1 MAESVPFVAVV
12 DDEPSFCRA
21 VGRLLRG
28 AGYRVE
34 ELASAEEFLA
44 YRRPDTPGC
53 LVLDLQM
60 PGLDGLELQ
69 CRLRE
74 ADTAL
79 PIVFLT
85 GHGDIPTTVRAMKAG
100 AVDFLT
106 KPFQDEDLLYAVRQA
121 VARDVAWR
129 RERAEIQLLRLRL
142 DRLTPR
148 EQEVMALVVT
158 GLLNKQVGHR
168 LGVTERTVKLHRAQ
182 VMTKMQA
189 GSLAELVLMAEKLDL
204 EPSPAGPRAGGGG
217 RRAEERLG
225 QK

>member
-1 MAESVPFVAVV
+1 MVESTPFVAVV
-12 DDEPSFCRA
+12 DDEPSFRKA

-53 LVLDLQM
+53 LVLDLWM
-60 PGLDGLELQ
+60 PGVDGLELQ
-69 CRLRE
+69 RRLNE
-74 ADTAL
+74 PGPGL

-100 AVDFLT
+100 AVDFLA
-106 KPFQDEDLLYAVRQA
+106 KPFQDEDLLHAVRQG

-129 RERAEIQLLRLRL
+129 QERAESEMLRLHL
-142 DRLTPR
+142 GRLTPR
-148 EQEVMALVVT
+148 EREVMALVVT
-158 GLLNKQVGHR
+158 GLLNKQVGRR

-189 GSLAELVLMAEKLDL
+189 GSLAELVLMAEKLGL
-204 EPSPAGPRAGGGG
+204 QPPPEGLA
-217 RRAEERLG
+217 
-225 QK
+225 

>member
-1 MAESVPFVAVV
+1 MLESVPFVAVV
-12 DDEPSFCRA
+12 DDDPSFRRA

-34 ELASAEEFLA
+34 ELASAEAFLA

-60 PGLDGLELQ
+60 PGVDGLELQ
-69 CRLRE
+69 RRLRGS
-74 ADTAL
+74 DTAL

-85 GHGDIPTTVRAMKAG
+85 GHGDIPTTVRAMRAG
-100 AVDFLT
+100 AVDFLA
-106 KPFQDEDLLYAVRQA
+106 KPFQEEDLLQAVRQA
-121 VARDVAWR
+121 VAWDVAWR
-129 RERAEIQLLRLRL
+129 RERAEGQVLRLRL

-148 EQEVMALVVT
+148 EREVMALVVT

-182 VMTKMQA
+182 VMTKMEA
-189 GSLAELVLMAEKLDL
+189 GSLAELVLMAEKLGL
-204 EPSPAGPRAGGGG
+204 
-217 RRAEERLG
+217 RRKEEG
-225 QK
+225 

>member
-1 MAESVPFVAVV
+1 MAESAPFVVVV
-12 DDEPSFCRA
+12 DDDSSFRRA
-21 VGRLLRG
+21 VGRLLRS
-28 AGYRVE
+28 AGYRAE

-60 PGLDGLELQ
+60 PGVGGLELQ
-69 CRLRE
+69 RRLRE
-74 ADTAL
+74 ADAAL

-106 KPFQDEDLLYAVRQA
+106 KPFQDEDLLHAVRQA

-129 RERAEIQLLRLRL
+129 REQAEIRLLRLRL

-189 GSLAELVLMAEKLDL
+189 GSLAELVLMAERLGL
-204 EPSPAGPRAGGGG
+204 EPPPNGGMRDEG
-217 RRAEERLG
+217 
-225 QK
+225 

>member
-1 MAESVPFVAVV
+1 MAASVPFVAVV
-12 DDEPSFCRA
+12 DDEPSFRKA

-69 CRLRE
+69 RRLHE
-74 ADTAL
+74 PGAGL

-100 AVDFLT
+100 AVDFLA
-106 KPFQDEDLLYAVRQA
+106 KPFQDEDLLQAVRQA
-121 VARDVAWR
+121 VARDVER
-129 RERAEIQLLRLRL
+129 CRQRAELAVLRLRL

-148 EQEVMALVVT
+148 EREVMALVVT
-158 GLLNKQVGHR
+158 GLLNKQVGRR
-168 LGVTERTVKLHRAQ
+168 LGVTERTVKLHRGQ
-182 VMTKMQA
+182 VMTKMEA
-189 GSLAELVLMAEKLDL
+189 GSLAELVRMAEKLGL
-204 EPSPAGPRAGGGG
+204 EPPP
-217 RRAEERLG
+217 
-225 QK
+225 